1 MAITKKYNDQ
11 TQKKILETKL
21 AGAKKQYKTKYMVIH
36 AHWEKTKLGMGKKE
50 TSKYNPLHILF
61 NSKLYV
67 LQTTISSCYNKLE
80 MEMF

>member
-1 MAITKKYNDQ
+1 
-11 TQKKILETKL
+11 
-21 AGAKKQYKTKYMVIH
+21 MVIH